1 MDYIISL
8 YNYILEKQCTL
19 LGIGPMSKNCVDV
32 VIDLVNQYHIPI
44 MLIASRRQIESKQ
57 LGSGYVNN
65 WSTEEF
71 SKYIHEND
79 KNQNIILCRDHGG
92 PYQNENENKQ
102 NLSYQ
107 EIMNKAKESF
117 RTDIQSN
124 FKIIHIDPSENL
136 ISDITLDE
144 MLTRIYELYEF
155 CYSVAQENNKE
166 ILIEINIGKED
177 GGISYI
183 SEIEYTIEKMENFC
197 KLKNLP
203 LPVFMVIKTGNHVLE
218 TKNIGIL
225 EEIIEGKGSEEK
237 LEIKKM
243 VDFCNKKKIMI
254 KEHNGDYLTN
264 DSLKQHPI
272 LGIHAINVAPEF
284 GVIETK
290 AILSW
295 LENNHLDEFK
305 DKFLEISYNSKK
317 WEKWMMSNTTT
328 TKNDKAIISG
338 HYVFSTPEF
347 INLKKEIL
355 KHTENPSDFDNFL
368 KNEIKKSILRYL
380 KNLNMMQN

>member
-243 VDFCNKKKIMI
+243 IDFCNKKKIMI

-264 DSLKQHPI
+264 DSLKQHPK

-380 KNLNMMQN
+380 KNLNMIQN

>member
-1 MDYIISL
+1 MI
-8 YNYILEKQCTL
+8 
-19 LGIGPMSKNCVDV
+19 
-32 VIDLVNQYHIPI
+32 
-44 MLIASRRQIESKQ
+44 
-57 LGSGYVNN
+57 
-65 WSTEEF
+65 
-71 SKYIHEND
+71 
-79 KNQNIILCRDHGG
+79 
-92 PYQNENENKQ
+92 
-102 NLSYQ
+102 
-107 EIMNKAKESF
+107 
-117 RTDIQSN
+117 
-124 FKIIHIDPSENL
+124 
-136 ISDITLDE
+136 
-144 MLTRIYELYEF
+144 
-155 CYSVAQENNKE
+155 
-166 ILIEINIGKED
+166 
-177 GGISYI
+177 
-183 SEIEYTIEKMENFC
+183 
-197 KLKNLP
+197 
-203 LPVFMVIKTGNHVLE
+203 
-218 TKNIGIL
+218 
-225 EEIIEGKGSEEK
+225 
-237 LEIKKM
+237 
-243 VDFCNKKKIMI
+243 DFCNKKKIMI

-380 KNLNMMQN
+380 KNLNMIQN

>member
-243 VDFCNKKKIMI
+243 IDFCNKKKIMI

-380 KNLNMMQN
+380 KNLNMIQN

>member
-183 SEIEYTIEKMENFC
+183 SEIEYTIEKMETFC
-197 KLKNLP
+197 NEKNLP

-243 VDFCNKKKIMI
+243 IDFCNKKKIMI

-380 KNLNMMQN
+380 KNLNMIQN